1 MRQGGMA
8 MPPTSIKTTY
18 TQKYTFF
25 MIKTF
30 GDEHKK
36 HNGNKFIWFDI
47 KFAVKVLKITH
58 IHNGKTA
65 ENQCYILLF
74 SSDFAK
80 VQNHPLYG
88 CHSPS
93 QHRKPSLNFDA
104 VAL

>member
-1 MRQGGMA
+1 
-8 MPPTSIKTTY
+8 
-18 TQKYTFF
+18 

-36 HNGNKFIWFDI
+36 HNGNKVVGFDI

-74 SSDFAK
+74 GSNFAK
-80 VQNHPLYG
+80 VQNHLIRM
-88 CHSPS
+88 SFAIATS
-93 QHRKPSLNFDA
+93 QTIAQF
-104 VAL
+104 